1 MLLEINSLSTGYL
14 GLQVLNN
21 VSLNVNKK
29 EAVCVIGPNGAGKTT
44 LLKTIVGLL
53 KPYKGSIKFLEQN
66 IENMPPYKIVE
77 LGIAMVPQGRELFP
91 YMSVLENLKLGA
103 YTRRAEKYLKDSLEL
118 VFELFPILRER
129 KTQMANTLS
138 GGEQQMLA
146 IARALMSRPT
156 LLILDEPSTG
166 LAPHI
171 QQKVYES
178 LGYLREQGITLL
190 IVEQSIHQVLTFSDR
205 GYVLENGNIVL
216 SGNSKTLL
224 GNEHVKKAYL
234 GM

>member
-14 GLQVLNN
+14 GLQVLND

-53 KPYKGSIKFLEQN
+53 KPYKGSIKFLGQN

-103 YTRRAEKYLKDSLEL
+103 YTKRAEKYLKDSIEL

-190 IVEQSIHQVLTFSDR
+190 IVEQSIHQVLIFSDK

-216 SGNSKTLL
+216 SGNSKALL

>member
-1 MLLEINSLSTGYL
+1 MLLEINDLSAGYSEL
-14 GLQVLNN
+14 RVLNN
-21 VSLNVNKK
+21 ISLNVNNK
-29 EAVCVIGPNGAGKTT
+29 EVVCIIGPNGAGKTT

-53 KPYKGSIKFLEQN
+53 KPYKGSIKFLGRH

-91 YMSVLENLKLGA
+91 YMSVLENLMLGA
-103 YTRRAEKYLKDSLEL
+103 YVKRAEKYLKDSLEF
-118 VFELFPILRER
+118 VFQLFPILKER
-129 KTQMANTLS
+129 RMQMANTLS

-146 IARALMSRPT
+146 IARALMCRPT
-156 LLILDEPSTG
+156 LLILDEPTTG

-190 IVEQSIHQVLTFSDR
+190 IVEQNIYQVLLFSDR
-205 GYVLENGNIVL
+205 GYVLESGNIVL
-216 SGNSKTLL
+216 SGDSKTLL
-224 GNEHVKKAYL
+224 KDEHVKKAYL